1 MFLPKSK
8 FSLCLA
14 CFLRFVLTS
23 PRLLD
28 KTSLNFF
35 QFVWFL
41 QDQKRRSWMIFPN
54 DIMARLAAMFHAA
67 SCESKLLAQNACQT
81 LSISSHTLAWAR
93 PHARPRAHAP
103 RSLLKHLFL
112 PFLFVYMFFFVS
124 SCAAKLQLSQMMQL
138 VHKRITMHFL
148 KGNINKK
155 KKFQRDFWL
164 RSTVV
169 LEINWNGKLNEISS
183 RRKWF

>member
-14 CFLRFVLTS
+14 CILRFVLTS

-28 KTSLNFF
+28 KTSMNFF

-93 PHARPRAHAP
+93 PRARPRAHAP
-103 RSLLKHLFL
+103 SSLLKHLFL
-112 PFLFVYMFFFVS
+112 PFLFVYMFFWCLPVQPNYSFHRWCSWFTKESQCTFSRETSIKRRNFKETFGFAVR
-124 SCAAKLQLSQMMQL
+124 SCWK
-138 VHKRITMHFL
+138 
-148 KGNINKK
+148 
-155 KKFQRDFWL
+155 
-164 RSTVV
+164 
-169 LEINWNGKLNEISS
+169 
-183 RRKWF
+183 